1 MMLAIEYPTNYQAT
15 IAKCNLFRCWRILS
29 NRWDKYH
36 PRPEACMLKTLD
48 QQKSPTTKK
57 PVTFPLKRSPSL
69 LTGVNNWSSVFS
81 NSQVSEIAASS
92 STEPSRLLLAP
103 TRHQKARLLIEWL
116 HHQYYLWFS
125 AQIWTGSLQP
135 RRNSQAWRS
144 TTMRRISSSLCCPQI
159 TNLRFSPKFEE
170 YLWIKFTIS
179 FGLYWKGSGIKHH
192 FQCLRLAWSFFQLD
206 VI

>member
-1 MMLAIEYPTNYQAT
+1 MLNVIFF
-15 IAKCNLFRCWRILS
+15 CCWRILF
-29 NRWDKYH
+29 NRWDTYR
-36 PRPEACMLKTLD
+36 PRQEACMLKMLD
-48 QQKSPTTKK
+48 QPKSPTTKK

-69 LTGVNNWSSVFS
+69 LTGVNNWFSVFS
-81 NSQVSEIAASS
+81 NSQVPEIAASS
-92 STEPSRLLLAP
+92 STKPSRLLLAP
-103 TRHQKARLLIEWL
+103 TRHQKVGLLIEWL

-125 AQIWTGSLQP
+125 AQVWTGSLQP

-159 TNLRFSPKFEE
+159 TNLRSSPKFEE

-179 FGLYWKGSGIKHH
+179 FGLYWRKSGIKHH
-192 FQCLRLAWSFFQLD
+192 FQCLSLAWSVFQLD